1 MAMWNNQR
9 VSLSCAVRIY
19 PNTWK
24 IPCHQTSMTC
34 PSPSTG
40 FQHSLHSFSPT
51 CRKVPQTILCT
62 QAQHAMFHAVSL
74 AEQREKGIKKPTK
87 AVETPPFLA
96 HGPMDFHGVYWCFV
110 CLLEGNW
117 WQPGSQNPHE
127 GFCQLI
133 AFPLRQKIGGSSKKY
148 PSGEQSIYIYIP
160 TTQRLSNF
168 TLFFCHFPGGNI
180 HVFMFQSWA
189 RRSLTCVWANHSN
202 SQTWF
207 KAEFALRWKSL
218 MLA

>member
-1 MAMWNNQR
+1 MGQSSINGQFSMAMWNNQR

-19 PNTWK
+19 PNMWK

-110 CLLEGNW
+110 CLPEGNW

-148 PSGEQSIYIYIP
+148 PSGEQSIYIY
-160 TTQRLSNF
+160 TYNATALKF
-168 TLFFCHFPGGNI
+168 HFVFLPFSRWQHPCL
-180 HVFMFQSWA
+180 HVSVLGKTIFDMC
-189 RRSLTCVWANHSN
+189 LG
-202 SQTWF
+202 
-207 KAEFALRWKSL
+207 KSL
-218 MLA
+218 

>member
-1 MAMWNNQR
+1 MWNNQR

-148 PSGEQSIYIYIP
+148 PSGEQSIYIYIYL
-160 TTQRLSNF
+160 QRNGSQISLCFFAIFQVATSMSSCF
-168 TLFFCHFPGGNI
+168 SPGQDDLWHVSGQITLIPKPG
-180 HVFMFQSWA
+180 S
-189 RRSLTCVWANHSN
+189 RPSLLCDENP
-202 SQTWF
+202 
-207 KAEFALRWKSL
+207 
-218 MLA
+218 